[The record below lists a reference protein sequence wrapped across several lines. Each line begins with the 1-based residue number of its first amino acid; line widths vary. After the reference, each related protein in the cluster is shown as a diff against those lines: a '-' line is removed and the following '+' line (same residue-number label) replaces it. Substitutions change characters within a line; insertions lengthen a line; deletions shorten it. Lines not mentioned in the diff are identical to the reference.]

1 MAITA
6 TEFEALLDEGVP
18 YVWTTWQGEKVD
30 GVYEGSDFWHEAGD
44 SSEVKL
50 DDNHTATFVDG
61 ETGGEG
67 SGEYIWQVWSVKDAD
82 GNEQFFRKTGYYM
95 SYEGSTW
102 DGDLTEVVP
111 FEKTVTDWKS
121 KK

>member
-1 MAITA
+1 MLSA
-6 TEFEALLDEGVP
+6 TEFENLVSEGVHGT
-18 YVWTTWQGEKVD
+18 YTTWQGEEVEST
-30 GVYEGSDFWHEAGD
+30 YEGSEFWHEADG
-44 SSEVKL
+44 STQITL
-50 DDNHTATFVDG
+50 DDTHKATYVDG

-67 SGEYIWQVWSVKDAD
+67 SGEYIWQVWSVTDAE